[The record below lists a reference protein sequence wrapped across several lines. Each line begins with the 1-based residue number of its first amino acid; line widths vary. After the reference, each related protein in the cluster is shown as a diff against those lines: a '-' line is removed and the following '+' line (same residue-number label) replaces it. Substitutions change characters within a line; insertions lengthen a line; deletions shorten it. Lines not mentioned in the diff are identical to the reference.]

1 MCLYNID
8 NSIKDKDFGYK
19 IIGKDGRAKF
29 FSSKKLPIGQWLNE
43 YNYRQDYYKKEKY
56 LFLESNEFSK
66 YSNRLA
72 YYMGWHVFYTK
83 IDAISYSKYV
93 LDNRNIK
100 IVKVRIKDIVAKGY
114 QCSRYTYRTIVC
126 KYIKIEKENR

>member
-43 YNYRQDYYKKEKY
+43 YNYRQDYYKKGN
-56 LFLESNEFSK
+56 LMFLDSEAYHDK
-66 YSNRLA
+66 LA
-72 YYMGWHVFYTK
+72 YSMGWHVFYTK
-83 IDAISYSKYV
+83 KEAISYNKYV
-93 LDNRNIK
+93 LDNRDNR
-100 IVKVRIKDIVAKGY
+100 IVKVRIKYIVAKGY

>member
-1 MCLYNID
+1 MCLYNLD
-8 NSIKDKDFGYK
+8 SSIKDKDFGYK

-56 LFLESNEFSK
+56 LFLDSNEF
-66 YSNRLA
+66 SNRLA
-72 YYMGWHVFYTK
+72 YSMGWHVFYTK
-83 IDAISYSKYV
+83 REAISYNKYV
-93 LDNRNIK
+93 LDNRDIG

-114 QCSRYTYRTIVC
+114 QSPSHSFRTIVC
-126 KYIKIEKENR
+126 KYIKIEKEDR